1 MSQLKYKKCEV
12 CASGVA
18 SLFFLYYFFS
28 APTVMAEESLFKDEL
43 SFDSVEQE
51 LDSYSDSDDVFEA
64 EETNNNKY
72 PGLGVKLSHKLSVNP
87 ADNWETTKQRTEL
100 TLDIKGLLPRSGY
113 GELQIN
119 AKRYWPNDSS
129 YATEI
134 SDIEVERAFIQFS
147 SEKWSTK
154 LGKYTIGWGEI
165 EGGPLDVINPIASL
179 TDPIPES
186 QWLISTTRYWN
197 NSNLSFF
204 YNQSPNITKIANVN
218 LNDKSNSEF
227 GLRFDLKDDIG
238 DSSIYLARLV
248 PNSALKDIAN
258 GDSKAHPYQLLGY
271 SANQAIEGYLIKYDI
286 AYKNNL
292 KHNRSG
298 SLVSVDRIDWG
309 IALDRQ
315 KEDRQ
320 WLFTINSK
328 HLVDYYS
335 DFLTPNLTQNV
346 STRRHNLSYSL
357 SVNDAFDNSDYKW
370 NILASS
376 TSNGDMKLLST
387 GIDWDISDQWSSSI
401 NGTKIIA
408 SSDREFSIL
417 DGYERVGIELN
428 YHY

>member
-1 MSQLKYKKCEV
+1 
-12 CASGVA
+12 
-18 SLFFLYYFFS
+18 
-28 APTVMAEESLFKDEL
+28 
-43 SFDSVEQE
+43 
-51 LDSYSDSDDVFEA
+51 
-64 EETNNNKY
+64 
-72 PGLGVKLSHKLSVNP
+72 
-87 ADNWETTKQRTEL
+87 
-100 TLDIKGLLPRSGY
+100 
-113 GELQIN
+113 
-119 AKRYWPNDSS
+119 
-129 YATEI
+129 
-134 SDIEVERAFIQFS
+134 
-147 SEKWSTK
+147 
-154 LGKYTIGWGEI
+154 
-165 EGGPLDVINPIASL
+165 
-179 TDPIPES
+179 
-186 QWLISTTRYWN
+186 
-197 NSNLSFF
+197 
-204 YNQSPNITKIANVN
+204 
-218 LNDKSNSEF
+218 
-227 GLRFDLKDDIG
+227 
-238 DSSIYLARLV
+238 V

-271 SANQAIEGYLIKYDI
+271 SANQAVEGYLIKYDI

-335 DFLTPNLTQNV
+335 DFLTPTLTQNV

-357 SVNDAFDNSDYKW
+357 SVNDTFDNSDYKW